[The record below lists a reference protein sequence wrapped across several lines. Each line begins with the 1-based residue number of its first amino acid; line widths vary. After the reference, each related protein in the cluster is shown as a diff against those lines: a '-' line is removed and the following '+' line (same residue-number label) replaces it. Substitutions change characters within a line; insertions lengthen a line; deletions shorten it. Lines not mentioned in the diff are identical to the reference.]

1 MKIKN
6 MISLLLALLLVLA
19 LGCAA
24 AEELP
29 GNIPSRGLSFPMT
42 QADIDMGI
50 EITAYNDL
58 PDEKGNCRIFGA
70 VVSYASP
77 VYNQIMDEIFKQ
89 YETGDFSKYEE
100 LLYKSFPHYYNFVRF
115 HLASNEEDV
124 ALIKE
129 FYPDAEVLCENDG
142 YTYLTSRDNMEIAEE
157 DDKALIEAVEAR
169 VLELVQQVTFQP
181 VELTELDLAVVPET
195 EVPNAFPAFTTDL
208 LTGGT
213 VDSSIFAGKAL
224 TVINIW
230 GTTCAPC
237 VMEMPELAAWSEEM
251 PENVQLVGLISDVV
265 ADNEEDMETAQF
277 ICESTGV
284 NYPNWLCSEDL
295 EEFLTGIVF
304 TPTTI
309 FVDRSGAIV
318 GEPICGAYVDQYKA
332 FVNEYLGAL

>member
-6 MISLLLALLLVLA
+6 MISQMLALVLVLA

-29 GNIPSRGLSFPMT
+29 GNVPSRGLSFPMT
-42 QADIDMGI
+42 QADVDMGI

-58 PDEKGNCRIFGA
+58 PDENGNCRIFAA

-77 VYNQIMDEIFKQ
+77 IYQQIMDEIMKQ

-100 LLYKSFPHYYNFVRF
+100 LLYKSFPYYYNFVRF
-115 HLASNEEDV
+115 HLASNEEDI

-129 FYPDAEVLCENDG
+129 FYPDAEVLGENDG
-142 YTYLTSRDNMEIAEE
+142 YTYLTSHDNMEIAEGE
-157 DDKALIEAVEAR
+157 DKALYEAAEAR
-169 VLELVQQVTFQP
+169 ARELVQQITFQP
-181 VELTELDLAVVPET
+181 VELTELDLAVAPET
-195 EVPNAFPAFTTDL
+195 EVPDAFPTFTTEL

-213 VDSSIFAGKAL
+213 VDNSIFAGKDL

-251 PENVQLVGLISDVV
+251 PENVQLVGLICDVT
-265 ADNEEDMETAQF
+265 ADSEEDMETAQF

-295 EEFLTGIVF
+295 QEFLEGIVF

-332 FVNEYLGAL
+332 FVSEYLGAM

>member
-6 MISLLLALLLVLA
+6 MISLLLALVLMLA

-42 QADIDMGI
+42 QADVDMGI
-50 EITAYNDL
+50 EITDYSDL
-58 PDEKGNCRIFGA
+58 PDENGNCRIFAA

-77 VYNQIMDEIFKQ
+77 IYNQIMDEIMKQ

-100 LLYKSFPHYYNFVRF
+100 LLFKAFPHYYNFVRF
-115 HLASNEEDV
+115 HLASNEEDI

-142 YTYLTSRDNMEIAEE
+142 YTYLTSYDNMEIAEE
-157 DDKALIEAVEAR
+157 DDKAVIEAVEAR
-169 VLELVQQVTFQP
+169 VRELVQQVTFQP
-181 VELTELDLAVVPET
+181 VELTELDLAVAPET
-195 EVPNAFPAFTTDL
+195 EVPDAFPTFTTDL

-213 VDSSIFAGKAL
+213 VDNSIFAGKDL

-237 VMEMPELAAWSEEM
+237 VMEMPELAVWSEEM
-251 PENVQLVGLISDVV
+251 PENVQLVGLVCDVV

-309 FVDRSGAIV
+309 FVDRSGAVV
-318 GEPICGAYVDQYKA
+318 GEPICGAYVDQYKE
-332 FVNEYLGAL
+332 FVSEYLGAM

>member
-42 QADIDMGI
+42 QADVDMGI

-58 PDEKGNCRIFGA
+58 PEENGNCRIFGA

-100 LLYKSFPHYYNFVRF
+100 LLYKSFHHYYNFVRF
-115 HLASNEEDV
+115 HLASNEEDI

-213 VDSSIFAGKAL
+213 VDNSIFAGKDL

-251 PENVQLVGLISDVV
+251 PENVQLVGLLCDVV

-332 FVNEYLGAL
+332 FVSEYLGAM

>member
-6 MISLLLALLLVLA
+6 MISQMLALVLTLA

-42 QADIDMGI
+42 QADVDMGI

-58 PDEKGNCRIFGA
+58 PDENGNCRIFAA

-77 VYNQIMDEIFKQ
+77 IYQQIMDEIMKQ

-100 LLYKSFPHYYNFVRF
+100 LLYKSFPYYYNFVRF
-115 HLASNEEDV
+115 ILASNEEDI

-129 FYPDAEVLCENDG
+129 FYPDAEVLGENDG
-142 YTYLTSRDNMEIAEE
+142 YTYLTLHDNMEIAEGE
-157 DDKALIEAVEAR
+157 DKALYEAAEAR
-169 VLELVQQVTFQP
+169 IRELVQQVTFQP
-181 VELTELDLAVVPET
+181 VELTELDLAVAPET
-195 EVPNAFPAFTTDL
+195 EVPDAFPTFTTEL

-213 VDSSIFAGKAL
+213 VDNSIFAGKDL

-251 PENVQLVGLISDVV
+251 PENVQLEGLICDVT
-265 ADNEEDMETAQF
+265 ADSEEDMETAQF

-295 EEFLTGIVF
+295 QEFLTGIVF

-332 FVNEYLGAL
+332 FVSDYLSAM

>member
-1 MKIKN
+1 MRIKN
-6 MISLLLALLLVLA
+6 MISLLVALVLTLA

-42 QADIDMGI
+42 QADVDMGI

-58 PDEKGNCRIFGA
+58 PDENGNCRIFAA

-77 VYNQIMDEIFKQ
+77 IYQQIMDEIVKQ

-100 LLYKSFPHYYNFVRF
+100 LLYKSFPYYYNFVRF
-115 HLASNEEDV
+115 ILASNEEEI

-129 FYPDAEVLCENDG
+129 YYPDAEVMGENDG
-142 YTYLTSRDNMEIAEE
+142 YIYLTSHDNMEIAEGE
-157 DDKALIEAVEAR
+157 DKALYEAAEAR
-169 VLELVQQVTFQP
+169 IRELVQQVTFQP

-195 EVPNAFPAFTTDL
+195 EVPDAFPTFTTDL

-213 VDSSIFAGKAL
+213 VDNSIFAGKDL

-251 PENVQLVGLISDVV
+251 PENVQLVGLVCDVA

-277 ICESTGV
+277 ICEATGV
-284 NYPNWLCSEDL
+284 NYPNWLYSEDL
-295 EEFLTGIVF
+295 AEFLTGIVF

-332 FVNEYLGAL
+332 FVSEYLGAM